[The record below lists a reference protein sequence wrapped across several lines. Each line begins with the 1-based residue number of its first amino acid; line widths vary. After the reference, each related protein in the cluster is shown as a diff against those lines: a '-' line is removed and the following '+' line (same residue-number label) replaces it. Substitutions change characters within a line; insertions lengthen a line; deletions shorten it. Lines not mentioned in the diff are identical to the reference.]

1 MASLNLCQFIGR
13 IGNIE
18 NRYMSNGDAVVNCSI
33 AVNES
38 YKDKNGDKQEKTEWV
53 NVVVYRKLAEIMASY
68 CTKGMLIYVSGKIST
83 RKWEDKNGV
92 ERYTT
97 EIIASDMK
105 MLGSAREKVT
115 SDDRQFYESNSPR
128 KQSTQKQ
135 SASPTGSGFDDMDD
149 DPLPF

>member
-13 IGNIE
+13 IGKIE

-53 NVVVYRKLAEIMASY
+53 NVVVYRKLAEIMANY
-68 CTKGMLIYVSGKIST
+68 CTKGMLIYVSGKMST
-83 RKWEDKNGV
+83 RKWEDINGV

-115 SDDRQFYESNSPR
+115 SDDRQFDESNSPR

-135 SASPTGSGFDDMDD
+135 SQAPAGSGFDDMDD
-149 DPLPF
+149 DIPF

>member
-53 NVVVYRKLAEIMASY
+53 NVVVYRKLAEIMANY
-68 CTKGMLIYVSGKIST
+68 CTKGMLIYVSGKMST

-115 SDDRQFYESNSPR
+115 SDDRQFDESNSPR
-128 KQSTQKQ
+128 KQSTQKH
-135 SASPTGSGFDDMDD
+135 SASQTGSGFDDFESDF
-149 DPLPF
+149 PF

>member
-68 CTKGMLIYVSGKIST
+68 CTKGMLIYVSGKMST

-92 ERYTT
+92 ERYST

-105 MLGSAREKVT
+105 MLGSAREKVA
-115 SDDRQFYESNSPR
+115 SDDRQFDESNSPR
-128 KQSTQKQ
+128 KQSTQKH
-135 SASPTGSGFDDMDD
+135 SASQTGSGFDDFESD
-149 DPLPF
+149 LPF

>member
-13 IGNIE
+13 IGKIE

-68 CTKGMLIYVSGKIST
+68 CTKGILIYVSKDIVTGKQIG
-83 RKWEDKNGV
+83 RAHV
-92 ERYTT
+92 
-97 EIIASDMK
+97 
-105 MLGSAREKVT
+105 
-115 SDDRQFYESNSPR
+115 
-128 KQSTQKQ
+128 
-135 SASPTGSGFDDMDD
+135 
-149 DPLPF
+149 

>member
-1 MASLNLCQFIGR
+1 MASLNRCDFIGN
-13 IGNIE
+13 IGKIE

-53 NVVVYRKLAEIMASY
+53 NVVAYRKLAEIMANY
-68 CTKGMLIYVSGKIST
+68 CTKGMLIYVSGKMST

-92 ERYTT
+92 ERYST

-115 SDDRQFYESNSPR
+115 SDDRQFDESNSPR

-149 DPLPF
+149 DIPF

>member
-1 MASLNLCQFIGR
+1 MASLNRCDFIGN
-13 IGNIE
+13 IGKIE

-53 NVVVYRKLAEIMASY
+53 NVVVYRKLAEIMANY
-68 CTKGMLIYVSGKIST
+68 CTKGMLIYVSGKMST

-115 SDDRQFYESNSPR
+115 SDDRQFDESNSPR

-149 DPLPF
+149 DIPF

>member
-13 IGNIE
+13 IGKIE

-68 CTKGMLIYVSGKIST
+68 CTKGMLIYVSGKMST

-115 SDDRQFYESNSPR
+115 SDDRQFDESNSPR

-135 SASPTGSGFDDMDD
+135 SQAPAGSWFDDMDD
-149 DPLPF
+149 DIPF

>member
-38 YKDKNGDKQEKTEWV
+38 CKDKNGDKQEKTEWV
-53 NVVVYRKLAEIMASY
+53 NVVAYRKLAEIISTY
-68 CTKGMLIYVSGKIST
+68 CTKGMQIYVSGKMST

-115 SDDRQFYESNSPR
+115 SDDRQFDESNSPR

-135 SASPTGSGFDDMDD
+135 SQAPAGSGFDDMDD
-149 DPLPF
+149 DIPF

>member
-1 MASLNLCQFIGR
+1 MASLNRCDFIGN
-13 IGNIE
+13 IGKIE

-53 NVVVYRKLAEIMASY
+53 NVVVYRKLAEIMANY
-68 CTKGMLIYVSGKIST
+68 CTKGMLIYVSGKMST

-97 EIIASDMK
+97 EIIAFDMK

-115 SDDRQFYESNSPR
+115 SDDRQFDESNSPR

-135 SASPTGSGFDDMDD
+135 SASQTGSGFDDMDD
-149 DPLPF
+149 DIPF

>member
-68 CTKGMLIYVSGKIST
+68 CTKGMLIYVSGKMST

-92 ERYTT
+92 ERYST

-105 MLGSAREKVT
+105 MLGSAREKVA
-115 SDDRQFYESNSPR
+115 SDDRQFDQSNSPR

-135 SASPTGSGFDDMDD
+135 SQAPAGSGFDDFEDD
-149 DPLPF
+149 IPF

>member
-92 ERYTT
+92 KRYTT

-115 SDDRQFYESNSPR
+115 SDDRQFDESNSPR
-128 KQSTQKQ
+128 KQSTQKHS
-135 SASPTGSGFDDMDD
+135 SAQTGSWFDDMEDD
-149 DPLPF
+149 IPF

>member
-1 MASLNLCQFIGR
+1 MASLNRCDFIGN
-13 IGNIE
+13 IGKIE

-53 NVVVYRKLAEIMASY
+53 NVVVYRKLAEIMANY
-68 CTKGMLIYVSGKIST
+68 CTKGMLIYVSGKMST

-97 EIIASDMK
+97 EIIAFDMK

-115 SDDRQFYESNSPR
+115 SDDRQFDESNSPR